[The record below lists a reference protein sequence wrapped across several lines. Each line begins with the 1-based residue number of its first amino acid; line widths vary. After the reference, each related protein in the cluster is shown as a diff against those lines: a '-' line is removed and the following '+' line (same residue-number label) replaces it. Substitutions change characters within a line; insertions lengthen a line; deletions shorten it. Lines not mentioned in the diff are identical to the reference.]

1 MPDDARAIAAL
12 WPEDCPVKNDR
23 FKVRKTTPAYWTVTI
38 DNPPINI
45 FGPAML
51 AELRELVACL
61 EEDEDVRVVV
71 FDSADPDF
79 FIAHWDMSGETSAPL
94 PSGATGLPAYLDTL
108 TRLSRLPVATIA
120 SIRGRAR
127 GAGSEFVLACDM
139 RFASR
144 ERALLAQFEVGVG
157 AVPGGGPMA
166 RLPRLVGRGRALE
179 ILLGAED
186 IPGELAER
194 YGYVN
199 RALPDGELDA
209 FVDAL
214 ARRLAG
220 FEKQAIA
227 QTKHFVDVASL
238 PPDDEMPP
246 ALEVFRASLGRPAVR
261 SRIAAL
267 AAAGLQTRSDTEL
280 QLSRQVALYANGG
293 SRGEAP

>member
-1 MPDDARAIAAL
+1 MNPAQI
-12 WPEDCPVKNDR
+12 E
-23 FKVRKTTPAYWTVTI
+23 VRQVTPAYWTATLI
-38 DNPPINI
+38 HPPINI
-45 FGPAML
+45 FGAPML
-51 AELRELVACL
+51 AELHALVARL
-61 EEDEDVRVVV
+61 ESDPQVRVIV

-79 FIAHWDMSGETSAPL
+79 FIAHWDMSGEKPTGKPL
-94 PSGATGLPAYLDTL
+94 PPGPTGMPPYIDILA
-108 TRLSRLPVATIA
+108 RLSRVPVATIA

-127 GAGSEFVLACDM
+127 GAGSEFALACDM

-179 ILLGAED
+179 ILLGAD
-186 IPGELAER
+186 DVDADMAER

-199 RALPDGELDA
+199 RALPDVELDG
-209 FVDAL
+209 FVDRL

-227 QTKHFVDVASL
+227 EVKHFVDIASL
-238 PPDDEMPP
+238 PPDAELVP
-246 ALEVFRASLGRPAVR
+246 ALDAFRASLARPSAQ

-267 AAAGLQTRSDTEL
+267 AATGLQTRSDTEL
-280 QLSRQVALYANGG
+280 HLAHHVALYTSDGPRPA
-293 SRGEAP
+293 SP